1 MGVGDVGIEGSD
13 INSRHEGVGGKGHD
27 ERPNNLEE
35 KFVFYVGGEGFED
48 GLELCIDLHL
58 NLPNVLDVN
67 VKKIQKTYCFISD
80 RSQSLQQKRF
90 LKSLV
95 EPRYKFNKMY
105 RLFKEK
111 YPDIHANLTLYRKI
125 FKRDFNLHF
134 GTIRS
139 ETCKES
145 DKNWALL
152 IEARDEEEQKKI
164 EPESSVHNIMADEAY
179 KTLSVNSA
187 NAIYITLCIYLQ
199 QVLFALKL
207 THSDV
212 YYQW

>member
-1 MGVGDVGIEGSD
+1 
-13 INSRHEGVGGKGHD
+13 
-27 ERPNNLEE
+27 
-35 KFVFYVGGEGFED
+35 
-48 GLELCIDLHL
+48 
-58 NLPNVLDVN
+58 
-67 VKKIQKTYCFISD
+67 
-80 RSQSLQQKRF
+80 
-90 LKSLV
+90 
-95 EPRYKFNKMY
+95 MY

-111 YPDIHANLTLYRKI
+111 YPDILANLKLYSKI
-125 FKRDFNLHF
+125 FKREFNLHF

-145 DKNWALL
+145 DKNWALI

-179 KTLSVNSA
+179 KTHSVDSA

-199 QVLFALKL
+199 VLFTLKL

-212 YYQW
+212 CYQW